1 MPRVLKV
8 LECRYIFSSLLTI
21 GVLCTVGLNSETTV
35 NKILILLCE
44 DFSLCRSES
53 RSTENAFMVRIVDRG
68 PPFEYHCRMHSI
80 EW

>member
-53 RSTENAFMVRIVDRG
+53 WSTENAFMVRIVDHS
-68 PPFEYHCRMHSI
+68 PPFEYPCRMHSI